1 MFLISGPRPA
11 DAPSRP
17 RRAADSAAAEPAR
30 AQTPRTEAA
39 APSPRAT
46 DPKPDASATA
56 AARTGAAP
64 ASDGALVERSRP
76 YAPLVAQ
83 LIATGLGLDQTRRR
97 RRASPTEAAKAYR
110 RTLNAP
116 GASLFAKA

>member
-11 DAPSRP
+11 DAPSRA
-17 RRAADSAAAEPAR
+17 RRAADSAAAEPTR
-30 AQTPRTEAA
+30 AQATRAEAA
-39 APSPRAT
+39 KPSSRAES
-46 DPKPDASATA
+46 PKVEPSATTA
-56 AARTGAAP
+56 AKTGASP
-64 ASDGALVERSRP
+64 ASEGAMVERSRP

-83 LIATGLGLDQTRRR
+83 LIATSLGLDQTRRR

-110 RTLNAP
+110 RSLTTP